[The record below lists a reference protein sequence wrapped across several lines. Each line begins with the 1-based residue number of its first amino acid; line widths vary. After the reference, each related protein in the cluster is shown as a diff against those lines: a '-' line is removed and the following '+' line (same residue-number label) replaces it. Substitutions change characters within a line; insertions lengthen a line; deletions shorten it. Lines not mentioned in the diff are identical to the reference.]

1 MIVRLA
7 DLDIDILHDLA
18 HPNNAHMLEVLEGW
32 SKLCEANGNPLC
44 IWDYNI
50 NVRVSSVVPNVFRLG
65 QIFRTTT
72 EHNVQGWMVEHEEP
86 PAGQFLVPA
95 KLGAFP
101 PGEDPYIDD
110 KKLIYD
116 FMDGYYGPAS
126 PALTK
131 YLELAVEACENS
143 PIRMRCVENFCK
155 ADFVTYDLVLEGDR
169 LFDQAGGGPVR

>member
-65 QIFRTTT
+65 QIFRTTWST
-72 EHNVQGWMVEHEEP
+72 TCRDGWWSMRSP
-86 PAGQFLVPA
+86 CCQFLVPA

-101 PGEDPYIDD
+101 PWR
-110 KKLIYD
+110 
-116 FMDGYYGPAS
+116 GP
-126 PALTK
+126 LH
-131 YLELAVEACENS
+131 
-143 PIRMRCVENFCK
+143 R
-155 ADFVTYDLVLEGDR
+155 
-169 LFDQAGGGPVR
+169 